1 MSNKQARAQKLTKPD
16 ELVEIVAVKLVLA
29 DGKEIE
35 LDTNKV
41 VVLDK
46 KTRKSLFKGVN

>member
-1 MSNKQARAQKLTKPD
+1 MSNKQARANKPVKD
-16 ELVEIVAVKLVLA
+16 EVVEIVAVKLVLA
-29 DGKEIE
+29 DGSEIE

-46 KTRKSLFKGVN
+46 KTRKSLFKGVS